1 MNSKVTSIPNTCQT
15 SIKLDPIAICHNSF
29 TNARDKLVPSS
40 IDEISWPARIS
51 NSRGIYKNLAA
62 VESREAFACFSIDR
76 RDRYRKSWR
85 CETERATTLDPR
97 QCRILLSL
105 SFFSSPPFLFSSLP
119 FILFLF
125 RVVFVSQII
134 DRAIRDAHA
143 SETKSEG
150 REREMVLRLKE
161 VATDVEVTTSVCQRR
176 LTIRIFRY
184 FYRSNVLL
192 RQYCSSSFLFCLFLN
207 DLPRYIYISFN
218 SLLALIRCSRG
229 ISQAASVIMIRIHD
243 LLLLRLWDKKVTD
256 PFRRV

>member
-97 QCRILLSL
+97 QCKILLSL
-105 SFFSSPPFLFSSLP
+105 SFFSSPPSYSPLFLLFSFFFAL
-119 FILFLF
+119 
-125 RVVFVSQII
+125 
-134 DRAIRDAHA
+134 
-143 SETKSEG
+143 
-150 REREMVLRLKE
+150 
-161 VATDVEVTTSVCQRR
+161 
-176 LTIRIFRY
+176 
-184 FYRSNVLL
+184 
-192 RQYCSSSFLFCLFLN
+192 CS
-207 DLPRYIYISFN
+207 
-218 SLLALIRCSRG
+218 
-229 ISQAASVIMIRIHD
+229 
-243 LLLLRLWDKKVTD
+243 
-256 PFRRV
+256 FRRSSIEPFAMHTRARRRAREEKERWF

>member
-1 MNSKVTSIPNTCQT
+1 MIRV
-15 SIKLDPIAICHNSF
+15 
-29 TNARDKLVPSS
+29 NAK
-40 IDEISWPARIS
+40 
-51 NSRGIYKNLAA
+51 
-62 VESREAFACFSIDR
+62 
-76 RDRYRKSWR
+76 
-85 CETERATTLDPR
+85 
-97 QCRILLSL
+97 
-105 SFFSSPPFLFSSLP
+105 SFFPYPFSPPPPPPPFLFFSLP

-150 REREMVLRLKE
+150 KEREMVLRLKE

-229 ISQAASVIMIRIHD
+229 ISQAASI
-243 LLLLRLWDKKVTD
+243 LRDYDSNPRLIIAQTLG
-256 PFRRV
+256 